1 MKASKTVCRICGN
14 NNLVPLLSLGSL
26 PLANGLLTAE
36 QLAVPEP
43 RFPLDVVLC
52 PSCSL
57 VQITETVP
65 PELLFSN
72 YPYFSSFSDT
82 MLSHSKA
89 LAETLVRKRELTG
102 GSLVVELASND
113 GYLLQYFKQ
122 TGIPVLGIEPA
133 TNIARV
139 AEAKG
144 IPTLNEFFDVQ
155 VAERLC
161 QQGKQADVIIANNVL
176 AHVARLHEFVDGA
189 RILLKPDGLA
199 VFESAYVRETVDHG
213 EFDQIY
219 HEHLCYYSLTPLTHL
234 FARHRL
240 QVVDAEEVTIHGGSI
255 RVFVQHQDHAQP
267 QGRLLELLE
276 QERAWGIADPAAYV
290 PLARSVSTKREAV
303 LKLLRELKA
312 AGKRIAAYGAS
323 AKGSIM
329 LNAFGIGPELIEY
342 VVDRSPHKQGLYMP
356 GVHLPICSPEHL
368 IADKPDYALM
378 LAWNFKNEVLEQMNA
393 YRQVGGKFIIPI
405 PTLEIV

>member
-1 MKASKTVCRICGN
+1 MTNPLVGCRICDN
-14 NNLVPLLSLGSL
+14 NSLAPVLSLGNL
-26 PLANGLLTAE
+26 PLANGLLTAD
-36 QLAVPEP
+36 QLAAPEP

-52 PSCSL
+52 PNCSL

-82 MLSHSKA
+82 MLSHSRS
-89 LAETLVRKRELTG
+89 LAEVLIRERELAG
-102 GSLVVELASND
+102 KSLVVELASND

-122 TGIPVLGIEPA
+122 AGIPVLGIEPA
-133 TNIARV
+133 ANIARV

-144 IPTLNEFFDVQ
+144 IPTLNEFFDDRL
-155 VAERLC
+155 AERLC

-176 AHVARLHEFVDGA
+176 AHVARLHEFVEGVQL
-189 RILLKPDGLA
+189 LLKSDGLA
-199 VFESAYVRETVDHG
+199 VFESAYVRETVDRG

-219 HEHLCYYSLTPLTHL
+219 HEHLCYYSLTALTHL

-255 RVFVQHQDHAQP
+255 RVFVQHAG
-267 QGRLLELLE
+267 QGRPQARLAKILER
-276 QERAWGIADPAAYV
+276 EREWGVDTLASYAQFAKNMAA
-290 PLARSVSTKREAV
+290 KRDAL
-303 LKLLRELKA
+303 LKLLHELKA
-312 AGKRIAAYGAS
+312 ANKRIAAYGAS
-323 AKGSIM
+323 AKGAIM
-329 LNAFGIGPELIEY
+329 LNAFGIGPELVEY

-356 GVHLPICSPEHL
+356 GVHLPIYSPEYL
-368 IADKPDYALM
+368 LTDKPDYALM
-378 LAWNFKNEVLEQMNA
+378 LAWNFKNEVMEQMNA